1 MTNLDTKN
9 YCTMIQAAKIVGCPR
24 RSLYRIIDRLG
35 VDKIVT
41 VAFGRRLIHK
51 SKIPLIKA
59 EHAPLGSKRRHEI
72 AVDAGRRGGTQ
83 KSINAATRS
92 P

>member
-1 MTNLDTKN
+1 MTTIDPKE
-9 YCTMIQAAKIVGCPR
+9 YFTMIQAAKKVGCPR

-41 VAFGRRLIHK
+41 QAFGRRLIHK
-51 SKIPLIKA
+51 SKIPLLKA
-59 EHAPLGSKRRHEI
+59 EHAPPGSKRRHEI
-72 AVDAGRRGGTQ
+72 AVECGRRGGTQ
-83 KSINAATRS
+83 KGINAAMKT

>member
-1 MTNLDTKN
+1 MTTIDTKDYLTLN
-9 YCTMIQAAKIVGCPR
+9 QAAVRAGCPR
-24 RSLYRIIDRLG
+24 RSLYRVIERLG

-59 EHAPLGSKRRHEI
+59 EHAPMGSDRRHEI
-72 AVDAGRRGGTQ
+72 AVAYGRKGGTQ
-83 KSINAATRS
+83 KGINAATHG
-92 P
+92 